1 MWNWPYK
8 PIKKKLQFKIAV
20 EILLNEKIQNA
31 YNALIFQCS
40 KSVPASD
47 LPLVDKAF
55 NFAADA
61 IGNTVWNQGEFI
73 LNHSISV
80 AKIAVIEL
88 GLSTDALISALL
100 HNVYGPGKMEFSPEE
115 VKKLF
120 GSSVTVILEGI
131 IKINALN
138 TGNLAFQSE
147 NFRRLLL
154 TLSGDVKVILLKIAD
169 QMQDM
174 RTLDNQPL
182 GLRERLSIDTWHLY
196 APLAHRLGLYKVNS
210 ELLDLALKYLHPTD
224 YESIVD
230 KLKETAVERAGFVS
244 AFVMPIE
251 KKLQSRGFDFEMKA
265 RTKSIYSIWN
275 KMKKQKVDFHEVY
288 DLFAIRIILNT
299 EPENE
304 KAACWQAFSV
314 VTEEY
319 LSNPDR
325 LRDWITYPKS
335 NGYESL
341 HTTVLGP
348 GKRWVEVQI
357 RTHRMDDIAEN
368 GLAAHW
374 RYKGGKGGDE
384 IDKWLRNVR
393 EILENPQ
400 LNPVDFID
408 DFKVNIY
415 EDEIFVFT
423 PKGDLLKLRAGATL
437 LDFAYEIHSKI
448 GDKCVGGKVNGKL
461 VTLKYVLK
469 NGDQISVETSN
480 NQKPKLD
487 WLDFVVTSKA
497 KTRIKASLNE
507 DHKKEAENGKE
518 IFRRKFKNWKI
529 ELNDSVIR
537 DILKYYKLKLA
548 VDLYYNISVGKVDT
562 LEIKEQVIG
571 KREESQQDK
580 LSEIL
585 PPQEVKELSFDN
597 SDDYLVIDN
606 NLKDVNY
613 KLAVCCN
620 PIFGDDIFGFVTIL
634 EGIKI
639 HRLTCPNAKQMIE
652 RYPYRII
659 KAKWRNTGKR
669 NSFQATIH
677 ISGSDRSGIVTD
689 ISRIISK
696 EIGIQMRSIS
706 INSEDKSFDG
716 TLRVFVND
724 LEHLDF
730 LIQKLKNIKG
740 VHSVTR
746 SDA

>member
-1 MWNWPYK
+1 MD
-8 PIKKKLQFKIAV
+8 Q
-20 EILLNEKIQNA
+20 LLDEKIKNS
-31 YNALIFQCS
+31 YHALIFQCT
-40 KSVPASD
+40 KSLPVGD
-47 LPLVDKAF
+47 LPMIDKAF
-55 NFAADA
+55 NFAAQ
-61 IGNTVWNQGEFI
+61 ILGNSVWNEGEFI

-80 AKIAVIEL
+80 AKIAVLEL
-88 GLSTDALISALL
+88 GLSTDSLISALL
-100 HNVYGPGKMEFSPEE
+100 HNVYGSRGIQFSVED
-115 VKKLF
+115 VKNQF
-120 GSSVTVILEGI
+120 GANVAVILDGM
-131 IKINALN
+131 IKINSLN

-154 TLSGDVKVILLKIAD
+154 ALSGDVKVILIKIAD
-169 QMQDM
+169 QLQDM
-174 RTLDNQPL
+174 RTLNSQPAEI
-182 GLRERLSIDTWHLY
+182 RERLSIDTWHLY

-210 ELLDLALKYLHPTD
+210 ELLDLALKFLHSSD
-224 YESIVD
+224 YEFIVE
-230 KLKETAVERAGFVS
+230 KLKETAVERASFVS
-244 AFVMPIE
+244 AFVSPIE
-251 KKLQSRGFDFEMKA
+251 QKLKSRGFDFDMKA

-275 KMKKQKVDFHEVY
+275 KMQKQKVDFHEVY
-288 DLFAIRIILNT
+288 DLFAIRIILNS

-304 KAACWQAFSV
+304 KATCWQAFSV

-374 RYKGGKGGDE
+374 RYKGGKGGEE
-384 IDKWLRNVR
+384 IDKWLKNVR

-469 NGDQISVETSN
+469 NGDQITVETSN

-518 IFRRKFKNWKI
+518 ILRRKFKNWKI
-529 ELNDSVIR
+529 ELNDIVIR
-537 DILKYYKLKLA
+537 DILKHYKLKLA
-548 VDLYYNISVGKVDT
+548 VDLYFNISVGKIDT

-571 KREESQQDK
+571 KHEESQLDK
-580 LSEIL
+580 LAEML
-585 PPQEVKELSFDN
+585 PAQEVKELSFDN

-620 PIFGDDIFGFVTIL
+620 PIFGDEIFGFVTIL

-639 HRLTCPNAKQMIE
+639 HRRTCPNAKQMIV

-696 EIGIQMRSIS
+696 EVGVQMRSIA
-706 INSEDKSFDG
+706 INSEDKAFDG
-716 TLRVFVND
+716 TMRVFVND

-740 VHSVTR
+740 VLSVTR

>member
-1 MWNWPYK
+1 MDH
-8 PIKKKLQFKIAV
+8 
-20 EILLNEKIQNA
+20 LLNEKIQNA

-40 KSVPASD
+40 RSLPESD

-55 NFAADA
+55 DFAAQT

-80 AKIAVIEL
+80 AKIAVVEL

-100 HNVYGPGKMEFSPEE
+100 HNVYGPKGVEFSFDE
-115 VKKLF
+115 VKKRF
-120 GSSVTVILEGI
+120 GNNVAVILDGI

-154 TLSGDVKVILLKIAD
+154 ALSGDVKVILIKIAD
-169 QMQDM
+169 QLQDM
-174 RTLDNQPL
+174 RTLENQPES
-182 GLRERLSIDTWHLY
+182 LRQRLSVDTWHLY

-210 ELLDLALKYLHPTD
+210 ELLDLALKYLHPED
-224 YESIVD
+224 YEAIVE
-230 KLKETAVERAGFVS
+230 KLKETAVERASFVS
-244 AFVMPIE
+244 AFVTPIE

-275 KMKKQKVDFHEVY
+275 KMQKQQVDFHEVY
-288 DLFAIRIILNT
+288 DLFAIRIILNSD
-299 EPENE
+299 PENE
-304 KAACWQAFSV
+304 KAACWQVFSV

-319 LSNPDR
+319 ISNPDR

-348 GKRWVEVQI
+348 GQRWVEVQI
-357 RTHRMDDIAEN
+357 RTRRMDDIAEN

-374 RYKGGKGGDE
+374 RYKGGKGGEE
-384 IDKWLRNVR
+384 IDKWLKNIR
-393 EILENPQ
+393 EALENPQ
-400 LNPVDFID
+400 LNTIDFID

-423 PKGDLLKLRAGATL
+423 PKGDLIKLRSGATL
-437 LDFAYEIHSKI
+437 LDFAYEIHSKV

-461 VTLKYVLK
+461 VTLKYQLK

-480 NQKPKLD
+480 NQQPKLD
-487 WLDFVVTSKA
+487 WLDFVITSKA
-497 KTRIKASLNE
+497 KSRIKASLNE
-507 DHKKEAENGKE
+507 AHKREAENGKE
-518 IFRRKFKNWKI
+518 ILKRKFKNWKI
-529 ELNDSVIR
+529 DVNDQVIR
-537 DILKYYKLKLA
+537 DLLKHYKLKLA
-548 VDLYYNISVGKVDT
+548 TDLYYNISVGKIDT
-562 LEIKEQVIG
+562 LEIKEVISG
-571 KREESQQDK
+571 KNEESQQEK
-580 LSEIL
+580 LAEMLPSQEI
-585 PPQEVKELSFDN
+585 KELSFDN
-597 SDDYLVIDN
+597 NDDYLVIDN

-620 PIFGDDIFGFVTIL
+620 PIFGDEIFGFVTIL

-639 HRLTCPNAKQMIE
+639 HRISCPNARQMME

-659 KAKWRNTGKR
+659 KAKWRVTGKR
-669 NSFQATIH
+669 NSFQASIR
-677 ISGSDRSGIVTD
+677 ISGSDRIGIVTD

-696 EIGIQMRSIS
+696 EVGIQMRSIS
-706 INSEDKSFDG
+706 INSDDKAFDG

-730 LIQKLKNIKG
+730 LMQKLKNIKG
-740 VHSVTR
+740 VHSVSR
-746 SDA
+746 ADA

>member
-1 MWNWPYK
+1 MD
-8 PIKKKLQFKIAV
+8 Q
-20 EILLNEKIQNA
+20 LLDEKITNSYQ
-31 YNALIFQCS
+31 ALIFQCG
-40 KSVPASD
+40 KNLPESD
-47 LPLVDKAF
+47 LPIIEKAF
-55 NFAADA
+55 RFASQTL
-61 IGNTVWNQGEFI
+61 GNKIWNQGEFI
-73 LNHSISV
+73 LNHSIAV
-80 AKIAVIEL
+80 AKISVLEL
-88 GLSTDALISALL
+88 GLSTDALIAALL
-100 HNVYGPGKMEFSPEE
+100 HNVYSKWGIEYSGDE
-115 VKKLF
+115 VKKQF
-120 GSSVTVILEGI
+120 GPNVATILDGWI
-131 IKINALN
+131 RINSLN
-138 TGNLAFQSE
+138 TGNIAFQSE

-154 TLSGDVKVILLKIAD
+154 TLSGDVKVILIKLAD
-169 QMQDM
+169 QLQDM
-174 RTLDNQPL
+174 RTLSNQPAEI
-182 GLRERLSIDTWHLY
+182 RERLSIETWHLY

-210 ELLDLALKYLHPTD
+210 ELLDLALKYLHSKD
-224 YESIVD
+224 YEAIVE
-230 KLKETAVERAGFVS
+230 KLKETAVERASFVS
-244 AFVMPIE
+244 AFVLPIE

-275 KMKKQKVDFHEVY
+275 KMQKQKVDFHEVY
-288 DLFAIRIILNT
+288 DLFAIRIILNSD
-299 EPENE
+299 PENE
-304 KAACWQAFSV
+304 KATCWQAFSV

-374 RYKGGKGGDE
+374 RYKGGKGGEE

-461 VTLKYVLK
+461 VTLKYILK

-497 KTRIKASLNE
+497 KSRIKASLNE

-518 IFRRKFKNWKI
+518 ILRRKFKNWKI
-529 ELNDSVIR
+529 ELNDIIIR
-537 DILKYYKLKLA
+537 DILKHYKLKLA
-548 VDLYYNISVGKVDT
+548 VDLYYNISVGKIDT
-562 LEIKEQVIG
+562 LEIKDQVIG
-571 KREESQQDK
+571 KQEESQQEK
-580 LSEIL
+580 LAEML
-585 PPQEVKELSFDN
+585 PAQEVKELSFDN
-597 SDDYLVIDN
+597 SDDFLVIDN

-620 PIFGDDIFGFVTIL
+620 PIFGDEIFGFVTIL

-639 HRLTCPNAKQMIE
+639 HRTTCPNARQMIE

-696 EIGIQMRSIS
+696 EIGIQMRSIA
-706 INSEDKSFDG
+706 INSEDKAFDG

>member
-1 MWNWPYK
+1 VD
-8 PIKKKLQFKIAV
+8 Q
-20 EILLNEKIQNA
+20 LLDEKIKNS
-31 YNALIFQCS
+31 YHALIFQCT
-40 KSVPASD
+40 KSLPVGD
-47 LPLVDKAF
+47 LPMIDKAF
-55 NFAADA
+55 NFAAQ
-61 IGNTVWNQGEFI
+61 ILGNSVWNEGEFI
-73 LNHSISV
+73 LNHSIAV
-80 AKIAVIEL
+80 AKIAVLEL
-88 GLSTDALISALL
+88 GLSTDSLISALL
-100 HNVYGPGKMEFSPEE
+100 HNVFGSNGIEFSIEDI
-115 VKKLF
+115 KSRF
-120 GSSVTVILEGI
+120 GVNVAVILDGM
-131 IKINALN
+131 IKINSLN

-154 TLSGDVKVILLKIAD
+154 ALSGDVKVILIKIAD
-169 QMQDM
+169 QLQDM
-174 RTLDNQPL
+174 RTLNSQPAL
-182 GLRERLSIDTWHLY
+182 IRERLSIDTWHLY
-196 APLAHRLGLYKVNS
+196 APLAHRLGLYKVNT
-210 ELLDLALKYLHPTD
+210 ELLDLALKFIHPSD
-224 YESIVD
+224 YESIVE
-230 KLKETAVERAGFVS
+230 KLKETAVERASFVS
-244 AFVMPIE
+244 AFVLPIE
-251 KKLQSRGFDFEMKA
+251 KKLKSRGFNFEMKA

-275 KMKKQKVDFHEVY
+275 KMQKQKVDFHEVF
-288 DLFAIRIILNT
+288 DLFAIRIILNS

-304 KAACWQAFSV
+304 KANCWQAFSV

-374 RYKGGKGGDE
+374 RYKGGKGGEE
-384 IDKWLRNVR
+384 IDKWLKNIR

-469 NGDQISVETSN
+469 NGDQITVETSN

-518 IFRRKFKNWKI
+518 ILRRKFKNWKI

-537 DILKYYKLKLA
+537 DILKHYKLKLA
-548 VDLYYNISVGKVDT
+548 VDLYFNISVGKIDT

-571 KREESQQDK
+571 KLEESQQDK
-580 LSEIL
+580 LAEMI
-585 PPQEVKELSFDN
+585 PAQEVKELSFDN

-620 PIFGDDIFGFVTIL
+620 PIFGDEIFGFVTIF

-639 HRLTCPNAKQMIE
+639 HRRTCPNARQMVE

-696 EIGIQMRSIS
+696 EVGIQMRSIA
-706 INSEDKSFDG
+706 INSEDKAFDG
-716 TLRVFVND
+716 TMRVFVND

-740 VHSVTR
+740 VLTVTR

>member
-1 MWNWPYK
+1 MD
-8 PIKKKLQFKIAV
+8 Q
-20 EILLNEKIQNA
+20 LLNEKIQNA

-40 KSVPASD
+40 RSLTPGD

-55 NFAADA
+55 GFATEA
-61 IGNTVWNQGEFI
+61 IGNAVWNEGEFI

-100 HNVYGPGKMEFSPEE
+100 HNVYGPKGLEFSFEE

-120 GSSVTVILEGI
+120 GNNVAVILEGI

-154 TLSGDVKVILLKIAD
+154 ALSGDVKVVLIKIAD
-169 QMQDM
+169 QLQDM
-174 RTLDNQPL
+174 RTLDQQPV
-182 GLRERLSIDTWHLY
+182 GLRQRLSDDTWHLY

-210 ELLDLALKYLHPTD
+210 ELLDLALKFLHPLD
-224 YESIVD
+224 YEAIVE
-230 KLKETAVERAGFVS
+230 KLKETAVERASFVS
-244 AFVMPIE
+244 AFVTPIE

-275 KMKKQKVDFHEVY
+275 KMQKQKVDFSEVY
-288 DLFAIRIILNT
+288 DLFAIRIILNS

-304 KAACWQAFSV
+304 KANCWQVFSV

-319 LSNPDR
+319 ISNPDR

-348 GKRWVEVQI
+348 GRRWVEVQI
-357 RTHRMDDIAEN
+357 RTRRMDDIAEN

-374 RYKGGKGGDE
+374 RYKGGKGGEE
-384 IDKWLRNVR
+384 IDKWLKNIR
-393 EILENPQ
+393 EALENPQ
-400 LNPVDFID
+400 VNPTDFID

-423 PKGDLLKLRAGATL
+423 PKGDLIKLRSGATL
-437 LDFAYEIHSKI
+437 LDFAYEIHSKV

-461 VTLKYVLK
+461 VTLKYRLK
-469 NGDQISVETSN
+469 NGDQISVETTN
-480 NQKPKLD
+480 NQQPKLD

-497 KTRIKASLNE
+497 KSRIKSSLNE
-507 DHKKEAENGKE
+507 TQKREAENGKE
-518 IFRRKFKNWKI
+518 ILKRKFKNWKI
-529 ELNDSVIR
+529 DVNDQVIR
-537 DILKYYKLKLA
+537 DLLKHYKLKLA
-548 VDLYYNISVGKVDT
+548 TDLYYNISVGKIDT
-562 LEIKEQVIG
+562 LEIKELISG
-571 KREESQQDK
+571 KLEESQQEK
-580 LSEIL
+580 LSEMI
-585 PPQEVKELSFDN
+585 PMQEVKELSFDN
-597 SDDYLVIDN
+597 NDDYLVIDN

-613 KLAVCCN
+613 KLAICCN
-620 PIFGDDIFGFVTIL
+620 PIFGDEIFGFVTIL

-639 HRLTCPNAKQMIE
+639 HRTTCPNAKQMVE

-659 KAKWRNTGKR
+659 KAKWRITGKR
-669 NSFQATIH
+669 NSFQATIR
-677 ISGSDRSGIVTD
+677 ISGSDRIGIVTD

-696 EIGIQMRSIS
+696 EVGIQMRSIA
-706 INSEDKSFDG
+706 INSEDKAFDG

-730 LIQKLKNIKG
+730 LMQKLKNIKG
-740 VHSVTR
+740 VHSVSR

>member
-1 MWNWPYK
+1 
-8 PIKKKLQFKIAV
+8 
-20 EILLNEKIQNA
+20 
-31 YNALIFQCS
+31 
-40 KSVPASD
+40 
-47 LPLVDKAF
+47 
-55 NFAADA
+55 
-61 IGNTVWNQGEFI
+61 
-73 LNHSISV
+73 
-80 AKIAVIEL
+80 
-88 GLSTDALISALL
+88 
-100 HNVYGPGKMEFSPEE
+100 
-115 VKKLF
+115 
-120 GSSVTVILEGI
+120 
-131 IKINALN
+131 
-138 TGNLAFQSE
+138 
-147 NFRRLLL
+147 
-154 TLSGDVKVILLKIAD
+154 
-169 QMQDM
+169 
-174 RTLDNQPL
+174 
-182 GLRERLSIDTWHLY
+182 
-196 APLAHRLGLYKVNS
+196 
-210 ELLDLALKYLHPTD
+210 
-224 YESIVD
+224 
-230 KLKETAVERAGFVS
+230 
-244 AFVMPIE
+244 
-251 KKLQSRGFDFEMKA
+251 
-265 RTKSIYSIWN
+265 
-275 KMKKQKVDFHEVY
+275 
-288 DLFAIRIILNT
+288 
-299 EPENE
+299 
-304 KAACWQAFSV
+304 
-314 VTEEY
+314 
-319 LSNPDR
+319 
-325 LRDWITYPKS
+325 
-335 NGYESL
+335 
-341 HTTVLGP
+341 
-348 GKRWVEVQI
+348 
-357 RTHRMDDIAEN
+357 MDDIAEN

-374 RYKGGKGGDE
+374 RYKGGKGGEE

-400 LNPVDFID
+400 LNPVEFID

-507 DHKKEAENGKE
+507 EHKKEAENGKE
-518 IFRRKFKNWKI
+518 ILRRKFKNWKI
-529 ELNDSVIR
+529 ELNDAVIR
-537 DILKYYKLKLA
+537 DILKHYKLKLA
-548 VDLYYNISVGKVDT
+548 VDLYFNISVGKIDM
-562 LEIKEQVIG
+562 LEIKEQVVG
-571 KREESQQDK
+571 KRDESQQEK
-580 LSEIL
+580 LTEML
-585 PPQEVKELSFDN
+585 PAQDIKELSFDN

-620 PIFGDDIFGFVTIL
+620 PIFGDEIFGFVTIF

-639 HRLTCPNAKQMIE
+639 HRVTCPNARQMVE

-696 EIGIQMRSIS
+696 EIGIQMRSIA
-706 INSEDKSFDG
+706 INSEDKAFDG

>member
-1 MWNWPYK
+1 MDK
-8 PIKKKLQFKIAV
+8 
-20 EILLNEKIQNA
+20 LLNEKIQNA
-31 YNALIFQCS
+31 YNALIFQCA
-40 KSVPASD
+40 KILPESD
-47 LPLVDKAF
+47 LPIVEAAF
-55 NFAADA
+55 SFAKETIA
-61 IGNTVWNQGEFI
+61 NSVWEDGEFI

-88 GLSTDALISALL
+88 GLSTDSLIAALL
-100 HNVYGPGKMEFSPEE
+100 HNVYGPKGITFSIEE
-115 VKKLF
+115 VKKQF
-120 GSSVTVILEGI
+120 GSNVAGILDGI
-131 IKINALN
+131 IKINSLN
-138 TGNLAFQSE
+138 TDNLALQSE
-147 NFRRLLL
+147 NFRRLMLA
-154 TLSGDVKVILLKIAD
+154 LSGDVKVILIKIAD
-169 QMQDM
+169 QMHDM
-174 RTLDNQPL
+174 RVLDNYPADLQK
-182 GLRERLSIDTWHLY
+182 RFSTDTWHLY
-196 APLAHRLGLYKVNS
+196 APMAHRLGLYKVNS
-210 ELLDLALKYLHPTD
+210 ELLDLSLKYLHPQD
-224 YESIVD
+224 YESIVE
-230 KLKETAVERAGFVS
+230 KLKETAVERASFVS
-244 AFVMPIE
+244 AFVTPIE
-251 KKLQSRGFDFEMKA
+251 KKLQSRGFDFDMKA

-275 KMKKQKVDFHEVY
+275 KMQKQKVDFHEVY
-288 DLFAIRIILNT
+288 DLFAIRIILNS

-304 KAACWQAFSV
+304 KSTCWQVFSV

-348 GKRWVEVQI
+348 DKRWVEVQI

-374 RYKGGKGGDE
+374 RYKGGKGGGE
-384 IDKWLRNVR
+384 IDKWLKNIR

-423 PKGDLLKLRAGATL
+423 PKGDLIKLRAGATL

-448 GDKCVGGKVNGKL
+448 GDKCVGGKVNNKL
-461 VTLKYVLK
+461 VTLKYKLK

-480 NQKPKLD
+480 GQKPKLD
-487 WLDFVVTSKA
+487 WLDFVITSKA

-507 DHKKEAENGKE
+507 ELKREADNGKE
-518 IFRRKFKNWKI
+518 ILKRKFKNWKI
-529 ELNDSVIR
+529 DFNDQVIR
-537 DILKYYKLKLA
+537 DLLKHYKLKLA
-548 VDLYYNISVGKVDT
+548 ADLYYNVSVGKLDA
-562 LEIKEQVIG
+562 LDIKELIVG
-571 KREESQQDK
+571 KNEESQQEK
-580 LSEIL
+580 LTEIL
-585 PPQEVKELSFDN
+585 PPQDVKELSFDTG
-597 SDDYLVIDN
+597 DDYLVIDN
-606 NLKDVNY
+606 NLKNVIY

-620 PIFGDDIFGFVTIL
+620 PIFGDEIFGFVTIL

-639 HRLTCPNAKQMIE
+639 HRVNCPNAKQMTE

-669 NSFQATIH
+669 NSFQASIH
-677 ISGSDRSGIVTD
+677 ISGTDRKGIVTD

-696 EIGIQMRSIS
+696 EVGIQMRSIS

-730 LIQKLKNIKG
+730 LILKLKNIKG
-740 VHSVTR
+740 VLSVSR
-746 SDA
+746 SDT

>member
-1 MWNWPYK
+1 MDH
-8 PIKKKLQFKIAV
+8 
-20 EILLNEKIQNA
+20 LLNEKIQNA

-40 KSVPASD
+40 RSLPESD

-55 NFAADA
+55 DFAAQT

-80 AKIAVIEL
+80 AKIAVVEL
-88 GLSTDALISALL
+88 GLSTDALISAVL
-100 HNVYGPGKMEFSPEE
+100 HNVYGLKGVAFSFDE
-115 VKKLF
+115 VKKRF
-120 GSSVTVILEGI
+120 GNSVAVILDGI

-154 TLSGDVKVILLKIAD
+154 ALSGDVKVILIKIAD
-169 QMQDM
+169 QLQDM
-174 RTLDNQPL
+174 RTLENQPES
-182 GLRERLSIDTWHLY
+182 LRQRLSVDTWHLY

-210 ELLDLALKYLHPTD
+210 ELLDLALKYLHPED
-224 YESIVD
+224 YEAIVE
-230 KLKETAVERAGFVS
+230 KLKETAVERASFVS
-244 AFVMPIE
+244 AFVTPIE

-275 KMKKQKVDFHEVY
+275 KMQSQQVDFHEVY
-288 DLFAIRIILNT
+288 DLFAIRIILNSD
-299 EPENE
+299 PENE
-304 KAACWQAFSV
+304 KADCWQVFSV

-319 LSNPDR
+319 ISNPDR

-348 GKRWVEVQI
+348 GQRWVEVQI
-357 RTHRMDDIAEN
+357 RTRRMDDIAEN

-374 RYKGGKGGDE
+374 RYKGGKGGEE
-384 IDKWLRNVR
+384 IDKWLKNIR
-393 EILENPQ
+393 EALENPQ
-400 LNPVDFID
+400 LNTIDFID

-423 PKGDLLKLRAGATL
+423 PKGDLIKLRSGATL
-437 LDFAYEIHSKI
+437 LDFAYEIHSKV

-461 VTLKYVLK
+461 VTLKYQLK

-480 NQKPKLD
+480 NQQPKLD
-487 WLDFVVTSKA
+487 WLDFVITSKA
-497 KTRIKASLNE
+497 KSRIKASLNE
-507 DHKKEAENGKE
+507 AHKREAENGKE
-518 IFRRKFKNWKI
+518 ILKRKFKNWKI
-529 ELNDSVIR
+529 DVNDQVIR
-537 DILKYYKLKLA
+537 DLLKHYKLKLA
-548 VDLYYNISVGKVDT
+548 TDLYYNISVGKIDT
-562 LEIKEQVIG
+562 LEIKEVISG
-571 KREESQQDK
+571 KNEESQQEK
-580 LSEIL
+580 LAEMLPSQEI
-585 PPQEVKELSFDN
+585 KELSFDN
-597 SDDYLVIDN
+597 NDDYLVIDN

-620 PIFGDDIFGFVTIL
+620 PIFGDEIFGFVTIL

-639 HRLTCPNAKQMIE
+639 HRITCPNARQMME

-659 KAKWRNTGKR
+659 KARWRVTGKR
-669 NSFQATIH
+669 NSFQASIR
-677 ISGSDRSGIVTD
+677 ISGSDRIGIVTD

-696 EIGIQMRSIS
+696 EVGIQMRSIS
-706 INSEDKSFDG
+706 INSDDKAFDG

-730 LIQKLKNIKG
+730 LMQKLKNIKG
-740 VHSVTR
+740 VHSVSR
-746 SDA
+746 ADA

>member
-1 MWNWPYK
+1 MDK
-8 PIKKKLQFKIAV
+8 
-20 EILLNEKIQNA
+20 LLNEKIQNA
-31 YNALIFQCS
+31 YNALIFKCS
-40 KSVPASD
+40 KSVPSTD

-55 NFAADA
+55 SFAVDVL
-61 IGNTVWNQGEFI
+61 GDSVWNKGEFI

-100 HNVYGPGKMEFSPEE
+100 HNVYGPNKLEFSFEE

-120 GSSVTVILEGI
+120 GINVAVILDGI

-174 RTLDNQPL
+174 RTLDSQPVEI
-182 GLRERLSIDTWHLY
+182 RERLSIDTWHLY

-210 ELLDLALKYLHPTD
+210 ELLDLALKYLHPKD
-224 YESIVD
+224 YESIVE
-230 KLKETAVERAGFVS
+230 KLKETAIERASFVS

-275 KMKKQKVDFHEVY
+275 KMQKQKVDFHEVY

-299 EPENE
+299 EPEQE

-374 RYKGGKGGDE
+374 RYKGGKGGEE

-529 ELNDSVIR
+529 ELNDLVIR

-548 VDLYYNISVGKVDT
+548 VDLYYNISVGKIDT

-571 KREESQQDK
+571 KRDESQQEK

-639 HRLTCPNAKQMIE
+639 HRISCPNAKQMVE

-696 EIGIQMRSIS
+696 EIGIQMRSIA

>member
-1 MWNWPYK
+1 MD
-8 PIKKKLQFKIAV
+8 Q
-20 EILLNEKIQNA
+20 ILDEKIKNSYQ
-31 YNALIFQCS
+31 ALIFQCT
-40 KSVPASD
+40 KNLPVND

-55 NFAADA
+55 KFAAQ
-61 IGNTVWNQGEFI
+61 ILGNAVWNEGELI

-80 AKIAVIEL
+80 AKIAVLEL
-88 GLSTDALISALL
+88 GLSTDSLISALL
-100 HNVYGPGKMEFSPEE
+100 HNVYGSRGIEFSIEK
-115 VKKLF
+115 VKQEF
-120 GSSVTVILEGI
+120 GANVSVILDGM

-154 TLSGDVKVILLKIAD
+154 TLSGDVKVILIKIAD
-169 QMQDM
+169 QLQDM
-174 RTLDNQPL
+174 RTLNNQPAAI
-182 GLRERLSIDTWHLY
+182 RERLSVVTWHLY

-210 ELLDLALKYLHPTD
+210 ELLDLALKYLHPQD
-224 YESIVD
+224 YEMIVE
-230 KLKETAVERAGFVS
+230 KLKETAVERASFVS

-251 KKLQSRGFDFEMKA
+251 KKLKSRGFDFEMKA

-275 KMKKQKVDFHEVY
+275 KMQKQKVDFNEVY
-288 DLFAIRIILNT
+288 DLFAIRIILNS

-304 KAACWQAFSV
+304 KANCWQAFSV

-374 RYKGGKGGDE
+374 RYKGGKGGEE

-400 LNPVDFID
+400 LNPVEFID

-507 DHKKEAENGKE
+507 EHKKEAENGKE
-518 IFRRKFKNWKI
+518 ILRRKFKNWKI
-529 ELNDSVIR
+529 ELNDAVIR
-537 DILKYYKLKLA
+537 DILKHYKLKLA
-548 VDLYYNISVGKVDT
+548 VDLYFNISVGKIDM
-562 LEIKEQVIG
+562 LEIKEQVVG
-571 KREESQQDK
+571 KRDESQQEK
-580 LSEIL
+580 LTEML
-585 PPQEVKELSFDN
+585 PAQDIKELSFDN

-620 PIFGDDIFGFVTIL
+620 PIFGDEIFGFVTIF

-639 HRLTCPNAKQMIE
+639 HRVTCPNARQMVE

-696 EIGIQMRSIS
+696 EIGIQMRSIA
-706 INSEDKSFDG
+706 INSEDKAFDG

>member
-1 MWNWPYK
+1 MD
-8 PIKKKLQFKIAV
+8 Q
-20 EILLNEKIQNA
+20 LLDEKIKNS
-31 YNALIFQCS
+31 YHALIFQCT
-40 KSVPASD
+40 KSLPVGD
-47 LPLVDKAF
+47 LPMIDKAF
-55 NFAADA
+55 NFAAQ
-61 IGNTVWNQGEFI
+61 ILGNSVWNEGEFI

-80 AKIAVIEL
+80 AKIAVLEL
-88 GLSTDALISALL
+88 GLSTDSLISALL
-100 HNVYGPGKMEFSPEE
+100 HNVYGSRGIQFSVED
-115 VKKLF
+115 VKNQF
-120 GSSVTVILEGI
+120 GANVAVILDGM
-131 IKINALN
+131 IKINSLN

-154 TLSGDVKVILLKIAD
+154 ALSGDVKVILIKIAD
-169 QMQDM
+169 QLQDM
-174 RTLDNQPL
+174 RTLNSQPAEI
-182 GLRERLSIDTWHLY
+182 RERLSIDTWHLY

-210 ELLDLALKYLHPTD
+210 ELLDLALKFLHSSD
-224 YESIVD
+224 YEFIVE
-230 KLKETAVERAGFVS
+230 KLKETAVERASFVS
-244 AFVMPIE
+244 AFVLPIE
-251 KKLQSRGFDFEMKA
+251 KKLKSRGFNFEMKA

-275 KMKKQKVDFHEVY
+275 KMQKQKVDFHEVF
-288 DLFAIRIILNT
+288 DLFAIRIILNS

-304 KAACWQAFSV
+304 KANCWQAFSV

-384 IDKWLRNVR
+384 IDKWLKNVR

-469 NGDQISVETSN
+469 NGDQITVETSN

-518 IFRRKFKNWKI
+518 ILRRKFKNWKI

-537 DILKYYKLKLA
+537 DILKHYKLKLA
-548 VDLYYNISVGKVDT
+548 VDLYFNISAGKIDT

-571 KREESQQDK
+571 KLEESQQDK
-580 LSEIL
+580 LAEML
-585 PPQEVKELSFDN
+585 PAQEVKELSFDN

-620 PIFGDDIFGFVTIL
+620 PIFGDEIFGFVTIF

-639 HRLTCPNAKQMIE
+639 HRRTCPNAKQMVE

-696 EIGIQMRSIS
+696 EVGIQMRSIA
-706 INSEDKSFDG
+706 INSEDKAFDG
-716 TLRVFVND
+716 TMRVFVND

-740 VHSVTR
+740 VLSVTR

>member
-1 MWNWPYK
+1 MD
-8 PIKKKLQFKIAV
+8 Q
-20 EILLNEKIQNA
+20 LLDEKIQNS
-31 YNALIFQCS
+31 YQALIFQCT
-40 KSVPASD
+40 KNLPAGD
-47 LPLVDKAF
+47 LPLIDNAF
-55 NFAADA
+55 NFAAQ
-61 IGNTVWNQGEFI
+61 ILGNKVWNEGEFI
-73 LNHSISV
+73 LNHSIAV
-80 AKIAVIEL
+80 AKIAVLEL
-88 GLSTDALISALL
+88 GLSTDSLISALL
-100 HNVYGPGKMEFSPEE
+100 HNVFGSNGIEFSSEDI
-115 VKKLF
+115 KSRF
-120 GSSVTVILEGI
+120 GVNVAVILDGM
-131 IKINALN
+131 IKINSLN

-154 TLSGDVKVILLKIAD
+154 ALSGDVKVILIKIAD

-174 RTLDNQPL
+174 RTLNSQPA
-182 GLRERLSIDTWHLY
+182 GIRERLSIDTWHLY

-210 ELLDLALKYLHPTD
+210 ELLDLALKYLHPSD
-224 YESIVD
+224 YESIVE
-230 KLKETAVERAGFVS
+230 KLKETAVERASFVS
-244 AFVMPIE
+244 AFVLPIE
-251 KKLQSRGFDFEMKA
+251 KKLKSRGFDFEMKA

-275 KMKKQKVDFHEVY
+275 KMQKQKVDFHEVY
-288 DLFAIRIILNT
+288 DLFAIRIILNS

-304 KAACWQAFSV
+304 KANCWQAFSV

-374 RYKGGKGGDE
+374 RYKGGKGGEE
-384 IDKWLRNVR
+384 IDKWLKNIR

-469 NGDQISVETSN
+469 NGDQITVETSN

-518 IFRRKFKNWKI
+518 ILRRKFKNWKI

-537 DILKYYKLKLA
+537 DILKHYKLKLA
-548 VDLYYNISVGKVDT
+548 VDLYFNISVGKIDT

-571 KREESQQDK
+571 KLEESQQDK
-580 LSEIL
+580 LAEML
-585 PPQEVKELSFDN
+585 PAQEVKELSFDN

-620 PIFGDDIFGFVTIL
+620 PIFGDEIFGFVTIF

-639 HRLTCPNAKQMIE
+639 HRRTCPNARQMVE

-696 EIGIQMRSIS
+696 EVGIQMRSIA
-706 INSEDKSFDG
+706 INSEDKAFDG
-716 TLRVFVND
+716 TMRVFVND

-740 VHSVTR
+740 VLTVTR

>member
-1 MWNWPYK
+1 MPD
-8 PIKKKLQFKIAV
+8 Q
-20 EILLNEKIQNA
+20 LLNEKIQNA
-31 YNALIFQCS
+31 YNALIFQCG
-40 KSVPASD
+40 KSLPEHD
-47 LPLVDKAF
+47 LPIIDKAF
-55 NFAADA
+55 NFAAET
-61 IGNTVWNQGEFI
+61 IGNSAWENGEYI
-73 LNHSISV
+73 LNHSIAV

-88 GLSTDALISALL
+88 GLSTDALIASLL
-100 HNVYGPGKMEFSPEE
+100 HNVFTAKGIVFSVEE
-115 VKKLF
+115 IKKLF
-120 GSSVTVILEGI
+120 GSNVADLLDGIL
-131 IKINALN
+131 KINSLN
-138 TGNLAFQSE
+138 TENLAYQSE
-147 NFRRLLL
+147 NFRRLMLA
-154 TLSGDVKVILLKIAD
+154 LSGDVKVILIKIAD

-174 RTLDNQPL
+174 RTLDKLPAELQQ
-182 GLRERLSIDTWHLY
+182 RYSIDTWHLY

-210 ELLDLALKYLHPTD
+210 ELLDLALKYLHPED
-224 YESIVD
+224 YASIVE

-244 AFVMPIE
+244 EFVTPIE
-251 KKLQSRGFDFEMKA
+251 KKLQNRGFDFEMKA

-275 KMKKQKVDFHEVY
+275 KMQTQKVDFHEVY
-288 DLFAIRIILNT
+288 DLFAIRIILNS

-304 KAACWQAFSV
+304 KATCWQVFSV

-348 GKRWVEVQI
+348 GNRWVEVQI

-374 RYKGGKGGDE
+374 RYKGGKGGGE
-384 IDKWLRNVR
+384 IDKWLKNVR

-423 PKGDLLKLRAGATL
+423 PKGDLIKLRAGATL
-437 LDFAYEIHSKI
+437 LDFAYEIHSKV

-461 VTLKYVLK
+461 VTLKYLLK

-487 WLDFVVTSKA
+487 WLDFVITSKA

-507 DHKKEAENGKE
+507 EHKREAENGKE
-518 IFRRKFKNWKI
+518 ILRRKFKNWKI

-537 DILKYYKLKLA
+537 DLLKHYKLKLA
-548 VDLYYNISVGKVDT
+548 ADLYYNISVGKLDT
-562 LEIKEQVIG
+562 LEIKDQVVG
-571 KREESQQDK
+571 KRDESQQEK
-580 LSEIL
+580 LTEML
-585 PPQEVKELSFDN
+585 PAQEVKELSFDN
-597 SDDYLVIDN
+597 NDDYLVIDN

-620 PIFGDDIFGFVTIL
+620 PIFGDEIFGFVTIL

-639 HRLTCPNAKQMIE
+639 HRITCPNAKQLFE

-659 KAKWRNTGKR
+659 KAKWRLTGKR
-669 NSFQATIH
+669 NSFQASIH
-677 ISGSDRSGIVTD
+677 ISGSDRKGIVTD
-689 ISRIISK
+689 ISRIITK
-696 EIGIQMRSIS
+696 EVGIQMRSIS

-724 LEHLDF
+724 LEHLEF

-740 VHSVTR
+740 VHAVSRADT
-746 SDA
+746 

>member
-1 MWNWPYK
+1 VD
-8 PIKKKLQFKIAV
+8 Q
-20 EILLNEKIQNA
+20 LLNEKIQNA

-40 KSVPASD
+40 RSLTPGD

-55 NFAADA
+55 GFATEA
-61 IGNTVWNQGEFI
+61 IGNAVWNEGEFI

-100 HNVYGPGKMEFSPEE
+100 HNVYGPKGLEFSFEE

-120 GSSVTVILEGI
+120 GNNVAVILEGI

-154 TLSGDVKVILLKIAD
+154 ALSGDVKVVLIKIAD
-169 QMQDM
+169 QLQDM
-174 RTLDNQPL
+174 RTLDQQPV
-182 GLRERLSIDTWHLY
+182 GLRQRLSDDTWHLY

-210 ELLDLALKYLHPTD
+210 ELLDLALKFLHPLD
-224 YESIVD
+224 YEAIVE
-230 KLKETAVERAGFVS
+230 KLKETAVERASFVS
-244 AFVMPIE
+244 AFVTPIE

-275 KMKKQKVDFHEVY
+275 KMQKQKVDFSEVY
-288 DLFAIRIILNT
+288 DLFAIRIILNS

-304 KAACWQAFSV
+304 KANCWQVFSV

-319 LSNPDR
+319 ISNPDR

-348 GKRWVEVQI
+348 GRRWVEVQI
-357 RTHRMDDIAEN
+357 RTRRMDDIAEN

-374 RYKGGKGGDE
+374 RYKGGKGGEE
-384 IDKWLRNVR
+384 IDKWLKNIR
-393 EILENPQ
+393 EALENPQ
-400 LNPVDFID
+400 VNPTDFID

-423 PKGDLLKLRAGATL
+423 PKGDLIKLRSGATL
-437 LDFAYEIHSKI
+437 LDFAYEIHSKV

-461 VTLKYVLK
+461 VTLKYRLK
-469 NGDQISVETSN
+469 NGDQISVETTN
-480 NQKPKLD
+480 NQQPKLD

-497 KTRIKASLNE
+497 KSRIKSSLNE
-507 DHKKEAENGKE
+507 TQKREAENGKE
-518 IFRRKFKNWKI
+518 ILKRKFKNWKI
-529 ELNDSVIR
+529 DVNDQVIR
-537 DILKYYKLKLA
+537 DLLKHYKLKLA
-548 VDLYYNISVGKVDT
+548 TDLYYNISVGKIDT
-562 LEIKEQVIG
+562 LEIKELISG
-571 KREESQQDK
+571 KLEESQQEK
-580 LSEIL
+580 LSEMI
-585 PPQEVKELSFDN
+585 PMQEVKELSFDN
-597 SDDYLVIDN
+597 NDDYLVIDN

-613 KLAVCCN
+613 KLAICCN
-620 PIFGDDIFGFVTIL
+620 PIFGDEIFGFVTIL

-639 HRLTCPNAKQMIE
+639 HRTTCPNAKQMVE

-659 KAKWRNTGKR
+659 KAKWRITGKR
-669 NSFQATIH
+669 NSFQATIR
-677 ISGSDRSGIVTD
+677 ISGSDRIGIVTD

-696 EIGIQMRSIS
+696 EVGIQMRSIA
-706 INSEDKSFDG
+706 INSEDKAFDG

-730 LIQKLKNIKG
+730 LMQKLKNIKG
-740 VHSVTR
+740 VHSVSR

>member
-1 MWNWPYK
+1 MADQL
-8 PIKKKLQFKIAV
+8 ID
-20 EILLNEKIQNA
+20 EKIQNA

-40 KSVPASD
+40 KSLPEAD
-47 LPLVDKAF
+47 LPIVDKAF
-55 NFAADA
+55 NYASGT
-61 IGNTVWNQGEFI
+61 IGNSAWGNGEYI
-73 LNHSISV
+73 LNHSIAV

-88 GLSTDALISALL
+88 GLSTDALIASLL
-100 HNVYGPGKMEFSPEE
+100 HNVFAGRGIEFSADEI
-115 VKKLF
+115 KKQF
-120 GSSVTVILEGI
+120 GTNVADLLDGIL
-131 IKINALN
+131 KINSLN
-138 TGNLAFQSE
+138 TENLAYQSE
-147 NFRRLLL
+147 NFRRLMLA
-154 TLSGDVKVILLKIAD
+154 LSGDVKVILIKIAD

-174 RTLDNQPL
+174 RTLDKLPADLQQ
-182 GLRERLSIDTWHLY
+182 RYSIDTWHLY

-210 ELLDLALKYLHPTD
+210 ELLDLALKYLHPED
-224 YESIVD
+224 YASIVE

-244 AFVMPIE
+244 AFVKPIE
-251 KKLQSRGFDFEMKA
+251 KKLQSRGYDFDMKA

-275 KMKKQKVDFHEVY
+275 KMQKQKVDFHEVY
-288 DLFAIRIILNT
+288 DLFAIRIILNS

-304 KAACWQAFSV
+304 KATCWQVFSV

-319 LSNPDR
+319 ISNPDR

-348 GKRWVEVQI
+348 GNRWVEVQI

-374 RYKGGKGGDE
+374 RYKGGKGGAE
-384 IDKWLRNVR
+384 IDKWLKNVR

-400 LNPVDFID
+400 LNPVDFIE

-423 PKGDLLKLRAGATL
+423 PKGDLIKLRAGATL

-461 VTLKYVLK
+461 VTLKYHLK

-487 WLDFVVTSKA
+487 WLDFVMTTKA

-507 DHKKEAENGKE
+507 DHKREAENGKE
-518 IFRRKFKNWKI
+518 ILRRKFKNWKI
-529 ELNDSVIR
+529 ELNDLVIR
-537 DILKYYKLKLA
+537 DLLKHYKLKLA
-548 VDLYYNISVGKVDT
+548 ADLYYNISVGKLDT
-562 LEIKEQVIG
+562 LEIKDQVVG
-571 KREESQQDK
+571 KREESQQEK
-580 LSEIL
+580 LTEML

-597 SDDYLVIDN
+597 NDDYLVIDN

-620 PIFGDDIFGFVTIL
+620 PIFGDEIFGFVTIL

-639 HRLTCPNAKQMIE
+639 HRITCPNARQLFE

-659 KAKWRNTGKR
+659 KAKWRLTGKR
-669 NSFQATIH
+669 NSFQASIH
-677 ISGSDRSGIVTD
+677 ISGSDRKGIVND
-689 ISRIISK
+689 ISRIITK
-696 EIGIQMRSIS
+696 EVGIQMRSIS

-724 LEHLDF
+724 LEHLEF

-740 VHSVTR
+740 VHAVSRADT
-746 SDA
+746 

>member
-1 MWNWPYK
+1 MADQ
-8 PIKKKLQFKIAV
+8 II
-20 EILLNEKIQNA
+20 NEKIQNA

-40 KSVPASD
+40 KILPEND
-47 LPLVDKAF
+47 LPLVEKAF
-55 NFAADA
+55 HFAAVT
-61 IGNTVWNQGEFI
+61 IGNSAWENGEYI

-80 AKIAVIEL
+80 AKIAVTEL
-88 GLSTDALISALL
+88 GLPTDALIASLL
-100 HNVYGPGKMEFSPEE
+100 HNVFGPKGILFSFDEI
-115 VKKLF
+115 KKLF
-120 GSSVTVILEGI
+120 GSNVADILDGI
-131 IKINALN
+131 LKINSLN
-138 TGNLAFQSE
+138 TENLAYQSE
-147 NFRRLLL
+147 NFRRLMLA
-154 TLSGDVKVILLKIAD
+154 LSGDVKVILIKIAD

-174 RTLDNQPL
+174 RTLDKLPTEFQQ
-182 GLRERLSIDTWHLY
+182 RYSIDTWHLY

-210 ELLDLALKYLHPTD
+210 ELLDLALKYLHPLD
-224 YESIVD
+224 YAAIVE

-244 AFVMPIE
+244 AFVTPIE
-251 KKLQSRGFDFEMKA
+251 KKLQGRGFDFDMKA

-275 KMKKQKVDFHEVY
+275 KMQKQKVDFHEVY
-288 DLFAIRIILNT
+288 DLFAIRIILNS

-304 KAACWQAFSV
+304 KATCWQVFSV

-374 RYKGGKGGDE
+374 RYKGGKGGGELDN
-384 IDKWLRNVR
+384 WLKNIR

-423 PKGDLLKLRAGATL
+423 PKGDLIKLRAGATL

-461 VTLKYVLK
+461 VTLKYQLK
-469 NGDQISVETSN
+469 NGDQIAVETSN

-487 WLDFVVTSKA
+487 WLDFVITSKA

-507 DHKKEAENGKE
+507 EHKREAENGKE
-518 IFRRKFKNWKI
+518 ILRRKFKNWKI
-529 ELNDSVIR
+529 ELNDLVIR
-537 DILKYYKLKLA
+537 DLLKHYKLKLA
-548 VDLYYNISVGKVDT
+548 ADLYYNISVEKLDM
-562 LEIKEQVIG
+562 LEIKEQVVG
-571 KREESQQDK
+571 KHDESQQEK
-580 LSEIL
+580 LTEML

-620 PIFGDDIFGFVTIL
+620 PIFGDEIFGFVTIL

-639 HRLTCPNAKQMIE
+639 HRETCPNAKQLFE

-659 KAKWRNTGKR
+659 KAKWRVTGKK
-669 NSFQATIH
+669 NSFQAAIR
-677 ISGSDRSGIVTD
+677 ISGSDRRGIVTD
-689 ISRIISK
+689 ISRIITK
-696 EIGIQMRSIS
+696 EVGIQMRSIS

-724 LEHLDF
+724 LDHLDF
-730 LIQKLKNIKG
+730 LMQKLKNIKG
-740 VHSVTR
+740 VHSVSR
-746 SDA
+746 ADA

>member
-1 MWNWPYK
+1 MD
-8 PIKKKLQFKIAV
+8 Q
-20 EILLNEKIQNA
+20 ILDEKINHA
-31 YNALIFQCS
+31 YQALIFQC
-40 KSVPASD
+40 KKNLPESD
-47 LPLVDKAF
+47 LPLIDKAF
-55 NFAADA
+55 HFAGETL
-61 IGNTVWNQGEFI
+61 GNATWNQGEFI
-73 LNHSISV
+73 LNHSILV
-80 AKIAVIEL
+80 AKIAVLEL
-88 GLSTDALISALL
+88 GLSTDSLIAALL
-100 HNVYGPGKMEFSPEE
+100 HNVYGNRGIKFSIEE
-115 VKKLF
+115 VRKNF
-120 GSSVTVILEGI
+120 GSNVATILDGWI
-131 IKINALN
+131 RINSLN

-154 TLSGDVKVILLKIAD
+154 TLSGDVKVILIKLAD
-169 QMQDM
+169 QLQDM
-174 RTLDNQPL
+174 RTLNFQPAE
-182 GLRERLSIDTWHLY
+182 LRERLSIDTWHLY

-210 ELLDLALKYLHPTD
+210 ELLDLALKFIHPKD
-224 YESIVD
+224 YESIVE
-230 KLKETAVERAGFVS
+230 KLKETAVERASFVS
-244 AFVMPIE
+244 AFVLPIE

-275 KMKKQKVDFHEVY
+275 KMQKQKVDFSEVY
-288 DLFAIRIILNT
+288 DLFAIRIILNAA
-299 EPENE
+299 PENE
-304 KAACWQAFSV
+304 KATCWQAFSV

-461 VTLKYVLK
+461 VTLKYILK

-507 DHKKEAENGKE
+507 DLKKEAENGKE
-518 IFRRKFKNWKI
+518 ILRRKFKNWKI
-529 ELNDSVIR
+529 ELNDSIIR
-537 DILKYYKLKLA
+537 DILKHYKLKLA
-548 VDLYYNISVGKVDT
+548 VDLYFNISVGKIDT

-571 KREESQQDK
+571 KREESQQEK
-580 LSEIL
+580 LTEIL
-585 PPQEVKELSFDN
+585 PAQEIKELTFDN
-597 SDDYLVIDN
+597 SDDFLVIDN

-620 PIFGDDIFGFVTIL
+620 PIFGDEIFGFVTIM

-639 HRLTCPNAKQMIE
+639 HRVSCPNARQMFE

-677 ISGSDRSGIVTD
+677 ISGSDRAGIVTD

-696 EIGIQMRSIS
+696 EVGIQMRSIA
-706 INSEDKSFDG
+706 INSEDKAFDG